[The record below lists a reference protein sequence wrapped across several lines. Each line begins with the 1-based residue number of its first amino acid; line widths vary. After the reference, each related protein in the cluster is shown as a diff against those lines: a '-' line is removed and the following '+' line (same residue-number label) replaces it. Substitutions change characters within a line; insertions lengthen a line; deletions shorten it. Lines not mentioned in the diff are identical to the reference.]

1 MAIPA
6 SIRAARHVAT
16 TLLLALTLVIAS
28 ASGRAEAQVFGT
40 DWFKEKVEDL
50 LSGGGLEVK
59 IGALEGPLPGAVT
72 LRDVVISDPEGV
84 FLRLPRA
91 TLDWSPLALYADAS
105 PSTSCPA
112 RAANFCAGRSCP
124 PVTSRRLPKTPAAA
138 SIWAYWNVCR
148 SGY

>member
-91 TLDWSPLALYADAS
+91 TLDWSPLALVRGRFAIDELS
-105 PSTSCPA
+105 SEGGELLRPA
-112 RAANFCAGRSCP
+112 GAAPR
-124 PVTSRRLPKTPAAA
+124 
-138 SIWAYWNVCR
+138 
-148 SGY
+148 